1 MKMKQLKTWA
11 LVGAAFLAVACGKD
25 DSDGPYYKFR
35 SFAIETEQPNT
46 VNLLF
51 QVRNSNS
58 IGVTDLVTDDFYV
71 KENGEELNAYESDF
85 TVEHFVNAQ
94 ILKTVL
100 LVDISK
106 SVEPNLDG
114 VKAALTSFVNS
125 KATYQQIAIYTFS
138 SNSEKLI
145 DFTSSKADLRDAIA
159 SIQIGTS
166 STNLYGSIINCSDL
180 WDDEFTLESV
190 EVGNLIVLVDGNEN
204 QDSYTLDEA
213 IDAVEGRS
221 VYMLGVGTDYDPGVM
236 RKLGDYYA
244 ANTIEKLESQILAI
258 QDAVLKE
265 SESIYHAHYNSPKR
279 GPNTHELRLYI
290 RGNGNGGTTGRVE
303 GEFDSTFFDDE

>member
-1 MKMKQLKTWA
+1 MKMKQLKTWV
-11 LVGAAFLAVACGKD
+11 LVGAACLAVACGKD
-25 DSDGPYYKFR
+25 DSGGPYYKFR

-85 TVEHFVNAQ
+85 KVEHFVNAQ
-94 ILKTVL
+94 ALKTVL

-114 VKAALTSFVNS
+114 VKDALISFVND
-125 KATYQQIAIYTFS
+125 KAAYQEISIYTFS
-138 SNSEKLI
+138 SSSTKLI
-145 DFTSSKADLRDAIA
+145 DYTTSKEALKAAIN
-159 SIQIGTS
+159 SIEIGTS
-166 STNLYGSIINCSDL
+166 STNLYGAIVDCANL
-180 WDDEFTLESV
+180 WEDDFTLESV
-190 EVGNLIVLVDGNEN
+190 EIGNLIILVDGNEN
-204 QDSYTLDEA
+204 QDLLTLDDA
-213 IDAVEGRS
+213 LDAVEDRS
-221 VYMLGVGTDYDPGVM
+221 VYVVGVGTDYDPGIM

-244 ANTIEKLESQILAI
+244 ANTIEKLENQMLTVQEAI
-258 QDAVLKE
+258 LKE

-279 GPNTHELRLYI
+279 GPNTHELKLYI
-290 RGNGNGGTTGRVE
+290 RGNGNGGTTGRIE
-303 GEFDSTFFDDE
+303 GDFDSTTFEDE